1 MTEGTV
7 FRVLHVCTGNICRSP
22 MAQQIMRAELDRRF
36 GPAGA
41 TVEVTSAGTYGGYA
55 GQPMHAPA
63 AAVLSGLDYPVDGF
77 RATWLREPLINA
89 ADLVLVATADHRRQ
103 VLQLQPRA
111 LRRTFTLKELA
122 RLAGGVDPWALPRGG
137 PAERFEALV
146 ELAEDRRGLVA
157 GTGHFDD
164 DVEDPYGGPP
174 AAYEQAAAEIR
185 QAVATV
191 LDLL

>member
-1 MTEGTV
+1 MTEGSV

-22 MAQQIMRAELDRRF
+22 MAQQIMRAELDRQF

-41 TVEVTSAGTYGGYA
+41 AVEVTSAGTYGGHA

-63 AAVLSGLDYPVDGF
+63 AAVLAGLDYPVDGF
-77 RATWLREPLINA
+77 RATWLREPLVNA

-122 RLAGGVDPWALPRGG
+122 RLAGGLDPRSLPPAG
-137 PAERFEALV
+137 PAERFEVLV

-174 AAYEQAAAEIR
+174 AAYQQAAAEIR
-185 QAVATV
+185 AAVLAV